1 MAGSHHL
8 LSHLGL
14 VLLLIFG
21 TAMANEVAPPT
32 VAGATSMGAPPI
44 EEPSMVAGG
53 EGLPTIA
60 SIILPRRD
68 ISSHNGTTHTTN
80 FVSNY

>member
-1 MAGSHHL
+1 
-8 LSHLGL
+8 
-14 VLLLIFG
+14 
-21 TAMANEVAPPT
+21 
-32 VAGATSMGAPPI
+32 MGAPPI